1 MGTHYPAMPSAPAAS
16 PPRPA
21 AVIALGLG
29 GNLGGRG
36 EIEAALR
43 LALERLRESLGELHV
58 ASLYRGPAVVPRG
71 GEPQPDFLNTAA
83 VGSTSLQ
90 PEAVLA
96 IAKALEMAAGRRPG
110 PRFGP
115 RPLDVDLLFYGDLR
129 SAAPELTLPHP
140 RLAERRFV
148 LAPLA
153 EIAPDLPIPALGAS
167 PSELLRRLPPA
178 APPVERLPW
187 SRVGDTGNADRSGH
201 PGNSSAAQPPP
212 RRPEAAKA

>member
-1 MGTHYPAMPSAPAAS
+1 MGSAMPSAP
-16 PPRPA
+16 PPYPSRPA

-58 ASLYRGPAVVPRG
+58 ASLYRGPAVAPGG

-83 VGSTSLQ
+83 VGRTALQ

-115 RPLDVDLLFYGDLR
+115 RPLDVDLLLYGDLR

-187 SRVGDTGNADRSGH
+187 SRAGHAGDAGRSGN
-201 PGNSSAAQPPP
+201 PGNPAAALPPP
-212 RRPEAAKA
+212 HRPEAAKA